1 MKKFYFLTILLALVT
16 FANNNAQAVP
26 TSVSYLDIGNQ
37 DLLFVPGLVHELGMN
52 QPTGGPFPQ
61 DEQIWAYYL
70 PHVNYTPCL
79 QSPDN
84 PDIPNPLVGIQNL
97 TGKAW
102 TDVWYVADIMT
113 ALNNDDGWI
122 NGGLAFKIDNV
133 GINTPLVS
141 ESMTQDGIFEPME
154 VWEFV
159 IQDYAN
165 AFGISPMA
173 VFSIGVPSTGDQ
185 ISSGSII
192 AIPAPG
198 AILMTCMGTVVVG
211 WLRRR
216 KTL

>member
-1 MKKFYFLTILLALVT
+1 MKKLTLFFILLALAT
-16 FANNNAQAVP
+16 FANNNARAVS

-37 DLLFVPGLVHELGMN
+37 DPLLVPGVVHELGMN

-70 PHVNYTPCL
+70 PHMDYTPCL

-84 PDIPNPLVGIQNL
+84 PNISNPLVGIQNL
-97 TGKAW
+97 TGRAW
-102 TDVWYVADIMT
+102 IDVWYVVDIGT
-113 ALNNDDGWI
+113 VLNNDDGWI

-141 ESMTQDGIFEPME
+141 ESMTPDGIFEPME

-165 AFGISPMA
+165 AFGLSPMA
-173 VFSIGVPSTGDQ
+173 LYSIGVPSTGDQ

-198 AILMTCMGTVVVG
+198 AILLGCLGTGIIG
-211 WLRRR
+211 WMRRR
-216 KTL
+216 RTL

>member
-1 MKKFYFLTILLALVT
+1 MKKFYFLTTLLALVT

-37 DLLFVPGLVHELGMN
+37 DPLFVPGVVDELGMN

-97 TGKAW
+97 TGRAW
-102 TDVWYVADIMT
+102 TDVWYVADIGT
-113 ALNNDDGWI
+113 VLNNDDGWV

-141 ESMTQDGIFEPME
+141 ESMAQDGIFEPME